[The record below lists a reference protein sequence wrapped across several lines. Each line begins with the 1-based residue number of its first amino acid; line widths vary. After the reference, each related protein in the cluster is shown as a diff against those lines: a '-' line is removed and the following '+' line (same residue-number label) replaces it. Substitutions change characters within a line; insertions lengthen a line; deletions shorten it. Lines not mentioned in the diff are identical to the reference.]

1 MITMSST
8 ASLDG
13 SYEDSLPGEDQVF
26 ADKDKDRPLKWI
38 EKVCACFH
46 HLFRQ

>member
-26 ADKDKDRPLKWI
+26 ADKDRPLKWI

-46 HLFRQ
+46 HLFKQ